1 MHRSDVKWKGV
12 GDAAAA
18 RMEPTSQNE
27 GEGTMAAGG
36 LDPTT
41 DCDVVFVGREN
52 RDARGV
58 GGRRRITEVHHSSK
72 MLYCSGLKR
81 ERWIVVLPAIPSPRQ
96 S

>member
-41 DCDVVFVGREN
+41 NCDVAFVGREN

-58 GGRRRITEVHHSSK
+58 GGEGESKRCITVVK
-72 MLYCSGLKR
+72 CCS
-81 ERWIVVLPAIPSPRQ
+81 VVV
-96 S
+96 